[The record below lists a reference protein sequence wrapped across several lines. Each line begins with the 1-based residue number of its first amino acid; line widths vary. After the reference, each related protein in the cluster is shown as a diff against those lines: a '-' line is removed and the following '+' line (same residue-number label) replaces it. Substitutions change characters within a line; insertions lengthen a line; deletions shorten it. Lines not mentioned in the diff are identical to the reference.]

1 MAHVVGFIGR
11 INDRDLKQ
19 LREAGREQNYQGG
32 AHIGKTGLEQS
43 YETVLHGRTGF
54 DQMETG
60 ASGRAVR
67 MLSRIPPVP
76 GKDLRLYLD
85 RDLQEVAEHALA
97 ITWAA
102 WWRLTPTPAGCWRW

>member
-1 MAHVVGFIGR
+1 MAHGVGFIGR
-11 INDRDLKQ
+11 INYGDLQ
-19 LREAGREQNYQGG
+19 RLRKDGREQNYHGS

-43 YETVLHGRTGF
+43 YESLLHGRTGF
-54 DQMETG
+54 DQMEID

-85 RDLQEVAEHALA
+85 LDLQAVAEQAFGDYL
-97 ITWAA
+97 
-102 WWRLTPTPAGCWRW
+102 GGVV